1 MKNLKVNSKFIV
13 SFGAILAL
21 FLIAVVVAGLGI
33 TTARSSYRRFY
44 EEEFEA
50 VNKVKDIR
58 YNQQSAM
65 KELML
70 GVLAASPEESAKR
83 VSSSN
88 QYMTEVKD
96 DLQWLYSNYTGDLTL
111 LKQFES
117 TMSENTNTRLQ
128 VGEYASESTEESNA
142 MATELLLTEY
152 TPRIEECGQI
162 LETAV
167 SNMTQSSHDRYDSA
181 MVMLNIF
188 FAVAIIVSVVAFVI
202 TLAIALTLTANIL
215 APVRKIEAAMKE
227 VVKGNLSVEV
237 DYESNDEFG
246 SMARSMHEVTSGVG
260 YIIKDI
266 ETILTAMA
274 GGDFAAQSS
283 DRSRYI
289 GDYQKIL
296 QAMRGIKS
304 SLNSTMTTLNQSA
317 EQVSSG
323 SDQVSSGAQALSQG
337 ATEQASSV
345 EELAASIN
353 EISGHINRNAESAN
367 EASDKAGE
375 VGEEAGESNRRMQ
388 DMLSAMSDISNSS
401 DEIGKIIKT
410 IEDIAF
416 QTNILAL
423 NAAVEAARA
432 GAAGKGFAVVADE
445 VRNLAA
451 KSADASKNTA
461 VLIENSLHA
470 VDNGKKIADET
481 AKSLEKVMD
490 GIHEATSMMDSI
502 AKASKEQAEA
512 ITQITVGID
521 QISSVVQTN
530 SATAEESAAASEE
543 LSSQAQILKDLV
555 RKFKL
560 EGDSSAPVMV
570 SAPARSSH
578 RESSYASAD
587 DMQMSMSYGGEKY

>member
-1 MKNLKVNSKFIV
+1 MKNLKVSSKFIV
-13 SFGAILAL
+13 SFGAILIL
-21 FLIAVVVAGLGI
+21 FLISVIVASLGI
-33 TTARSSYRRFY
+33 STAKSSYRKFY
-44 EEEFEA
+44 EEDYEA
-50 VNKVKDIR
+50 VNQVKDIR
-58 YNQQSAM
+58 YDQQSAM

-70 GVLAASPEESAKR
+70 AIMTESPEEAKKR
-83 VSSSN
+83 VDAATTHMN
-88 QYMTEVKD
+88 
-96 DLQWLYSNYTGDLTL
+96 DLQTGLQWIYSNYSGDVSQ
-111 LKQFES
+111 LKEFE
-117 TMSENTNTRLQ
+117 TKLGENKDARSR
-128 VGEYASESTEESNA
+128 VGEYAIEGTAESKTAAQDIMIN
-142 MATELLLTEY
+142 EY
-152 TPRIEECGQI
+152 NPRIEQCVTV
-162 LETAV
+162 LSNAV
-167 SNMTQSSHDRYDSA
+167 ENMTTESRTSFQNSMR
-181 MVMLNIF
+181 MLDILT
-188 FAVAIIVSVVAFVI
+188 AVAIGIAVIAFII
-202 TLAIALTLTANIL
+202 TLIIALSLTGNIL
-215 APVRKIEAAMKE
+215 TPVRKIEDAMRE
-227 VVKGNLSVEV
+227 VVKGNLSVVV
-237 DYESNDEFG
+237 DYQANDEFG
-246 SMARSMHEVTSGVG
+246 SMAKSMHEVTSGVG
-260 YIIKDI
+260 AIIKDI
-266 ETILTAMA
+266 ENVLTAMA
-274 GGDFAAQSS
+274 NNDFAARSS
-283 DRSRYI
+283 DRSMYI

-296 QAMRGIKS
+296 EAMKGIKN
-304 SLNSTMTTLNQSA
+304 SLNTTMTTLNQSA

-353 EISGHINRNAESAN
+353 EISGHINRNAEGAQD
-367 EASDKAGE
+367 ASRKSVE

-481 AKSLEKVMD
+481 AKSLEKVMS
-490 GIHEATSMMDSI
+490 GIQEATTMMDSI
-502 AKASKEQAEA
+502 AKASQEQADA

-530 SATAEESAAASEE
+530 SATAEQSAAASEE
-543 LSSQAQILKDLV
+543 LSSQAQILKDIV

-560 EGDSSAPVMV
+560 EGGNNV
-570 SAPARSSH
+570 SVAPAPRYEQKSTSYVSS
-578 RESSYASAD
+578 SD
-587 DMQMSMSYGGEKY
+587 DLELAMSYGGEKY